1 MMNNEGMWKAMA
13 AMNDVMPMWSDELL
27 GKLLAWAT
35 ATGFLECTTQEP
47 MHAVLMIAAKR
58 FKIEG
63 GEVPNMERIAAF
75 YYPRLRELQRLKADT
90 PWLPA
95 LMERYH
101 LTDWRTL
108 DYGCAD
114 DIVTALDKPTTNQTT
129 RKKKEQR

>member
-1 MMNNEGMWKAMA
+1 MGIEQMWA
-13 AMNDVMPMWSDELL
+13 AMNEVMPLWSDELL

-47 MHAVLMIAAKR
+47 MHAVLMVAAKR

-63 GEVPNMERIAAF
+63 GEVPNMERLAAF

-108 DYGCAD
+108 DYGWAD
-114 DIVTALDKPTTNQTT
+114 DIVTALDRQPPTKPT